1 MQENQIKDSRCKF
14 LEETEREKE
23 GYIKSVKSI
32 LNDKNLLANMNGKV
46 HGAVANLITVPKNMQ
61 IAIEMSLG
69 ASLQNIVINSE
80 EDAKKL
86 IDYLRKN
93 NLGRASFLPIS
104 SVKGK
109 KIEKIKKIDKAI
121 GVASDLIEYDKLY
134 ENIYF

>member
-1 MQENQIKDSRCKF
+1 
-14 LEETEREKE
+14 
-23 GYIKSVKSI
+23 
-32 LNDKNLLANMNGKV
+32 MNGKV

-109 KIEKIKKIDKAI
+109 KIEKKK
-121 GVASDLIEYDKLY
+121 
-134 ENIYF
+134 NR